1 MNNRQRITCA
11 HTEHGFSM
19 VEMMVS
25 ITIGLIIIAA
35 LVGVLTSNSRNSKTN
50 DRGAELQGNGRYA
63 LDHLK
68 REIRH
73 AGYKGYS
80 WAESNPPTTTVTPIA
95 DECLPATAASG
106 AFLTNIRQG
115 IWGANDSN
123 PFIGSCLAAG
133 YLRGDLLTIR
143 HVDNAPLSGN
153 TANNSI
159 YLRSSYAVSE
169 LFKGTGAAALAGVPV
184 LVGSP
189 TPQADFAVHEYVYYI
204 GSDDND
210 ATLPA
215 LRRRSL
221 VGSAM
226 VDEMVVSG
234 IEHMQVQYGRLD
246 TAANTQYFD
255 ASGISGTATDTPTT
269 LTSYAWD
276 DVNSVRI
283 WLLARTN
290 KIENGYSNTSSY
302 VMGDQT
308 YTVND
313 GFRRQLFTAVVQ
325 LRN

>member
-1 MNNRQRITCA
+1 MNNRQQKICA
-11 HTEHGFSM
+11 HTERGFSM
-19 VEMMVS
+19 IEMMVS

-35 LVGVLTSNSRNSKTN
+35 LVGVLTSNSRSSKTN

-80 WAESNPPTTTVTPIA
+80 WAESNTPTTTVTPITN
-95 DECLPATAASG
+95 ECLPATAAAG

-123 PFIGSCLAAG
+123 PFVGSCLAAG
-133 YLRGDLLTIR
+133 YLRGDMLVIR
-143 HVDNAPLSGN
+143 HADNTPLSGN
-153 TANNSI
+153 TVNNSI

-169 LFKGTGAAALAGVPV
+169 LFRGTGAAALAGAPV
-184 LVGSP
+184 LAGSP

-246 TAANTQYFD
+246 TATNTQYFD
-255 ASGISGTATDTPTT
+255 ASGISGGVTDTPTT

-290 KIENGYSNTSSY
+290 KVENGYSNTTSY
-302 VMGDQT
+302 AMGDQT